1 MADLVRLSPG
11 RLARPL
17 RSEGEELAEF
27 LAFTLAGD
35 LYGIELTR
43 VREIVS
49 SPPLTVVPR
58 APRDVLGVCSVRG
71 LLVTVVDLRRRL
83 GLKQLPVTRR
93 ARILL
98 TQTSWGEV
106 MGLFV
111 DEVRQVVRFSSSG
124 IEVAATVLGGEI
136 SEYVMGIARPG
147 GNLIILLD
155 LPSIVA
161 A

>member
-58 APRDVLGVCSVRG
+58 APRDVLRIRDGNCAPRGESHYPAGPAQHRCRLRVRSW
-71 LLVTVVDLRRRL
+71 RL
-83 GLKQLPVTRR
+83 
-93 ARILL
+93 
-98 TQTSWGEV
+98 
-106 MGLFV
+106 
-111 DEVRQVVRFSSSG
+111 
-124 IEVAATVLGGEI
+124 
-136 SEYVMGIARPG
+136 
-147 GNLIILLD
+147 
-155 LPSIVA
+155 
-161 A
+161 

>member
-1 MADLVRLSPG
+1 VADLVRLSPG

-17 RSEGEELAEF
+17 RSESEELAEF

-43 VREIVS
+43 VREILS
-49 SPPLTVVPR
+49 SPPLTWVPR
-58 APRDVLGVCSVRG
+58 ASPDVLGVCSVRG
-71 LLVTVVDLRRRL
+71 LLVTVIDLRRRL
-83 GLKQLPVTRR
+83 GLKQAPATRR

-111 DEVRQVVRFSSSG
+111 DEVRQVVRFPSSG
-124 IEVAATVLGGEI
+124 IEVAATVLGGDI

-147 GNLIILLD
+147 GTLIILLD

>member
-1 MADLVRLSPG
+1 VADLVSVHPG
-11 RLARPL
+11 RLARPV
-17 RSEGEELAEF
+17 SGEDEEVVEF
-27 LAFTLAGD
+27 LVFVLAGD
-35 LYGIELTR
+35 LYAIELTR
-43 VREIVS
+43 VREILS
-49 SPPLTVVPR
+49 SPPLTPVPR
-58 APRDVLGVCSVRG
+58 ASRDVLGICSVRG

-83 GLKQLPVTRR
+83 GLAEPPESRR

-106 MGLFV
+106 VGLFV
-111 DEVRQVVRFSSSG
+111 DEVKQVVRFASSG
-124 IEVAATVLGGEI
+124 IEVASTVLGADI

-147 GNLIILLD
+147 GAVIILLD